1 MQTGLVA
8 AIVGLVVLVDAVV
21 LFWVFRRSGF
31 FQRMTVEA
39 AVQPER
45 WIAFVKGSPAY
56 VGVLRDMAPV
66 EIMLREHHGITP
78 EAGFSLYLDDMAE
91 TLGPKEMQKVSR
103 KLTGCVL
110 SESDAARIPPE
121 TKGFWLAR
129 LPETTALEVRYPRT
143 DGRFAALAGFRAVTA
158 LLRRMKSEGLPF
170 RAVMETW
177 RTCPPEIHCACLLGI
192 PREDIEAL
200 YDACK

>member
-8 AIVGLVVLVDAVV
+8 AIVGLIVLVDAVV
-21 LFWVFRRSGF
+21 FLLIFRRSGF
-31 FQRMTVEA
+31 FQRMTVES
-39 AVQPER
+39 AVQPEM

-91 TLGPKEMQKVSR
+91 AFDPKVPRRASR
-103 KLTGCVL
+103 KLAGCIL
-110 SESDAARIPPE
+110 SEADAARVPPE
-121 TKGFWLAR
+121 TRGFWLAR
-129 LPETTALEVRYPRT
+129 LPETPVLQVRYPRKN
-143 DGRFAALAGFRAVTA
+143 GKFAALAGFRAVAA

-177 RTCPPEIHCACLLGI
+177 RTCPPEIDCACLLGI

>member
-8 AIVGLVVLVDAVV
+8 AVVGLVVLVDAA
-21 LFWVFRRSGF
+21 VFLWIVRRSGF
-31 FQRMTVEA
+31 FQRVTVESV
-39 AVQPER
+39 VQPEM

-56 VGVLRDMAPV
+56 AGVLRDMVPV
-66 EIMLREHHGITP
+66 QNMLREHHGVMP

-91 TLGPKEMQKVSR
+91 TFGPKEMQKASR

-129 LPETTALEVRYPRT
+129 LPETAAFEVRYPRT

>member
-91 TLGPKEMQKVSR
+91 AFDPKVPRRASR
-103 KLTGCVL
+103 KLAGCIL
-110 SESDAARIPPE
+110 SEADAAR
-121 TKGFWLAR
+121 
-129 LPETTALEVRYPRT
+129 VR
-143 DGRFAALAGFRAVTA
+143 A
-158 LLRRMKSEGLPF
+158 
-170 RAVMETW
+170 
-177 RTCPPEIHCACLLGI
+177 
-192 PREDIEAL
+192 
-200 YDACK
+200 